1 MRGKGVSAAAIA
13 GILMGSAAAFSPS
26 LKKTRSLGTSSI
38 NALPYGS
45 IERRTR
51 QVFRELFMADDN
63 DSAAADQL
71 EAGDAIADEDNTED
85 EDMHNED
92 MMTSP
97 EMALGMATHL
107 SEEST
112 AATELALSRVAPHDE
127 GVANETVLAVDM
139 PPSLSEKEG
148 AIVDE
153 TTIEAPSVK
162 KILKFAIPAIGVW
175 LCGPMLSLIDTSAVG
190 LLSGTA
196 QQAALNPA
204 VAVTEYAALLIAF
217 MYTATTNLVASAQSK
232 DRTTKDKPRT
242 SKNFIAAL
250 QLSGYVGAGL
260 GAVLFSFAIPLL
272 RAIIGN
278 DAIDPQ
284 VFNAALKYVR
294 IRALGMPAAA
304 IIGSSQAACLGMQD
318 IKSPLYVL
326 LAAAVVNFV
335 GDVTLVGSSHP
346 LLGGAAGAAWA
357 TVFSQYAAVIFF
369 VQWLCHRGSML
380 KFPKKSDKEDDS
392 RTRLDRYSTRGFLEG
407 KFRGRDF
414 LRPPSRERVQ
424 EFTPYLV
431 PVTSTQVGRVSS
443 YVAMSHVISSSLGTV
458 SMAAQQVILS
468 LWNCLYPVGESL
480 SLTAQS
486 FVPSI
491 VERKESK
498 ARSNALSDTLVNFL
512 KAGAIFG
519 SVLMGGVLCI
529 PLLNQFFTADPEVVA
544 LVNSVVPLLL
554 IIFSTLGIF
563 TASEGILL
571 GQKDLGFLGKS
582 YTSFFFFVPFIM
594 LRVKRMAQS
603 GVSHVNLRSVW
614 TVFTTYQIFRTCL
627 WVMRTLQLQRR
638 TSRKVSQEVET

>member
-1 MRGKGVSAAAIA
+1 MVENELIRRSCGVTNKPAALLLLIAAITLHVVA
-13 GILMGSAAAFSPS
+13 SFSVPS
-26 LKKTRSLGTSSI
+26 RVTRSVCSSPLGSVSEVAVRRRFRSNFSILSMTSSDGTEDTADAQME
-38 NALPYGS
+38 NALES
-45 IERRTR
+45 DDDE
-51 QVFRELFMADDN
+51 ELN
-63 DSAAADQL
+63 DQ
-71 EAGDAIADEDNTED
+71 EI
-85 EDMHNED
+85 
-92 MMTSP
+92 MMSSP
-97 EMALGMATHL
+97 EMVIGIATHL

-112 AATELALSRVAPHDE
+112 ASTELALSHVTPHDSDN
-127 GVANETVLAVDM
+127 GTVAVAGPTHVHE
-139 PPSLSEKEG
+139 P
-148 AIVDE
+148 
-153 TTIEAPSVK
+153 EAPSVK
-162 KILKFAIPAIGVW
+162 KILKFAIPAVGVW
-175 LCGPMLSLIDTSAVG
+175 LCGPMLSLIDTSFVG

-217 MYTATTNLVASAQSK
+217 MYTATTNLVASAQEK
-232 DRTTKDKPRT
+232 DRNTTDKPLT

-250 QLSGYVGAGL
+250 QLSGFVGAGL
-260 GAVLFSFAIPLL
+260 GAVLFGFAVPLL
-272 RAIIGN
+272 RTIIGN

-335 GDVTLVGSSHP
+335 GDASLVGSSHP

-357 TVFSQYAAVIFF
+357 TVFSQYAAVAFF
-369 VQWLCHRGSML
+369 IQWLCHRAPS
-380 KFPKKSDKEDDS
+380 FSFFKKSSGEKTTS
-392 RTRLDRYSTRGFLEG
+392 RLDKCTTHGFLEG
-407 KFRGRDF
+407 KFRGRNLF
-414 LRPPSRERVQ
+414 HMPSKEKVAD
-424 EFTPYLV
+424 FTPYLV

-443 YVAMSHVISSSLGTV
+443 YVAMSHVVSSTLGTG

-491 VERKESK
+491 VERKVSK
-498 ARSNALSDTLVNFL
+498 ARASALSQTLINFW
-512 KAGAIFG
+512 KTGAIFG
-519 SVLMGGVLCI
+519 AALSGAVLCI
-529 PLLNQFFTADPEVVA
+529 PLLNQFFTADLAVMA

-554 IIFSTLGIF
+554 VIFSTLGIF

-582 YTSFFFFVPFIM
+582 YSAFFFVVPYLM
-594 LRVKRMAQS
+594 LRTKRMARS
-603 GVSHVNLRSVW
+603 GAAHINLRSVW
-614 TVFTTYQIFRTCL
+614 TVFTAYQLFRTCMWIL
-627 WVMRTLQLQRR
+627 RTVQLQRR
-638 TSRKVSQEVET
+638 TNRKVKELES

>member
-1 MRGKGVSAAAIA
+1 
-13 GILMGSAAAFSPS
+13 
-26 LKKTRSLGTSSI
+26 
-38 NALPYGS
+38 
-45 IERRTR
+45 
-51 QVFRELFMADDN
+51 
-63 DSAAADQL
+63 
-71 EAGDAIADEDNTED
+71 
-85 EDMHNED
+85 
-92 MMTSP
+92 MTSP
-97 EMALGMATHL
+97 EMALGIATHL

-127 GVANETVLAVDM
+127 GVANETVLAVGV

-217 MYTATTNLVASAQSK
+217 MYTATTNLVASAQEK
-232 DRTTKDKPRT
+232 DRRTKDKPRT

-294 IRALGMPAAA
+294 IRA
-304 IIGSSQAACLGMQD
+304 LGMQD

-392 RTRLDRYSTRGFLEG
+392 RTRLDKYSTRGFLEG

-498 ARSNALSDTLVNFL
+498 ARSDALSHTLVNFW

-519 SVLMGGVLCI
+519 SVLMGAVLCI
-529 PLLNQFFTADPEVVA
+529 PLLNQFFTPDPAVIA

-563 TASEGILL
+563 TASEGIIL

-614 TVFTTYQIFRTCL
+614 AVFTTYQIFRTCL

>member
-1 MRGKGVSAAAIA
+1 MERFTLSMTNNDSEDAAEVSEDDAAQ
-13 GILMGSAAAFSPS
+13 
-26 LKKTRSLGTSSI
+26 
-38 NALPYGS
+38 Y
-45 IERRTR
+45 
-51 QVFRELFMADDN
+51 DDN
-63 DSAAADQL
+63 EELHEEES
-71 EAGDAIADEDNTED
+71 
-85 EDMHNED
+85 

-97 EMALGMATHL
+97 QMAVGIATHIP
-107 SEEST
+107 EETTAST
-112 AATELALSRVAPHDE
+112 EIALSHVTPHDSD
-127 GVANETVLAVDM
+127 NETVAVPVSSDAAKVETT
-139 PPSLSEKEG
+139 PSLQT
-148 AIVDE
+148 E
-153 TTIEAPSVK
+153 TVIEAPSVK
-162 KILKFAIPAIGVW
+162 KILKFAVPAIGVW

-217 MYTATTNLVASAQSK
+217 MYTATTNLVASAQEK
-232 DRTTKDKPRT
+232 DRSTNDKPLT

-250 QLSGYVGAGL
+250 QLSGFVGAGL
-260 GAVLFSFAIPLL
+260 GAVLFGFAVPLL
-272 RAIIGN
+272 RTIIGN

-335 GDVTLVGSSHP
+335 GDVSLVGSAHP

-357 TVFSQYAAVIFF
+357 TVFSQYAAVFFF
-369 VQWLCHRGSML
+369 VQWLCHRAPS
-380 KFPKKSDKEDDS
+380 FNFFKKRSNEKKMAS
-392 RTRLDRYSTRGFLEG
+392 RLDKYSTHGFLEG
-407 KFRGRDF
+407 KFHGRDF
-414 LRPPSRERVQ
+414 LKLPSKEKVAD
-424 EFTPYLV
+424 FTPYLV

-491 VERKESK
+491 VERKVSK
-498 ARSNALSDTLVNFL
+498 ARASALSQTLVNFW
-512 KAGAIFG
+512 KAGAVFG
-519 SVLMGGVLCI
+519 VALAGAVLCI
-529 PLLNQFFTADPEVVA
+529 PLMNQFFTADPAVSA

-554 IIFSTLGIF
+554 VIFSTLGIF

-582 YTSFFFFVPFIM
+582 YTSFFFVVPYLM
-594 LRVKRMAQS
+594 LRLKRMAQS
-603 GVSHVNLRSVW
+603 GAAQVDLRSVW
-614 TVFTTYQIFRTCL
+614 TVFTAYQLFRTCL
-627 WVMRTLQLQRR
+627 WVLRTLQLQRR
-638 TSRKVSQEVET
+638 TNRKLQEMES